1 MRALIALMQN
11 APRSPTRAR
20 AHRQTMTPSEA
31 ALWRVLR
38 ANRFK
43 GLRFRR
49 QHPFGPYILDFYCDR
64 AKLAVEVDGGVH
76 QHDDQMV
83 RDATRDAWVAKRG
96 VRTLRLPAGLVLESI
111 DAALGLISAE
121 LGWRGPGSHFG

>member
-1 MRALIALMQN
+1 MQH
-11 APRSPTRAR
+11 APRSPARAR
-20 AHRQTMTPSEA
+20 AHRQTMTPSEV

-76 QHDDQMV
+76 QHEAQMMQ
-83 RDATRDAWVAKRG
+83 DAARDAWVAQHG
-96 VRTLRLPAGLVLESI
+96 VRTLRLPARLVLENI

-121 LGWRGPGSHFG
+121 LGWRGPGYPFG